1 MKLTTSLDPTQYQ
14 RFFAFGCSFTDYYWS
29 TWADIIGAHVPEYYN
44 WGRSGQGNLYIAL
57 TMMEAHKRFRFG
69 PSDLVI
75 PMWSSVTREDR
86 YFDNSWHGGGNIYTC
101 REYTDAQ
108 KKAFIQTAD
117 TRAYLIRDLGLIS
130 YAQSFIESTGAD
142 WDFLAMVSPGE
153 LERDEG
159 RAVPSDVSYHYAD
172 TFDSIKPSVYDAV
185 AQRSWQTFVREGN
198 DNHPFPLRHLEY
210 LRTIYKHISIS
221 PKVESALEDEQQLWA
236 SRSVTY
242 DSSLKHRVGVRTQF
256 NHF

>member
-1 MKLTTSLDPTQYQ
+1 
-14 RFFAFGCSFTDYYWS
+14 
-29 TWADIIGAHVPEYYN
+29 
-44 WGRSGQGNLYIAL
+44 
-57 TMMEAHKRFRFG
+57 MMEAHKRFRFG
-69 PSDLVI
+69 PGDLVI

-117 TRAYLIRDLGLIS
+117 PRAYLIRDLGLIS

-210 LRTIYKHISIS
+210 LRTIYKQVQVN
-221 PKVESALEDEQQLWA
+221 PAVEHTVAAEHQQW
-236 SRSVTY
+236 VTKELQY
-242 DSSLKHRVGVRTQF
+242 STSKPQCGIRTPF
-256 NHF
+256 NRF